1 VNDNQSIDDVH
12 WQLDMLQSI
21 DVGLVVVDRDY
32 TIKLWNGFMA
42 NHSGMSPAQVVGKNI
57 FKLFPD
63 IPEDWF
69 KRKAESVFLLK
80 NRCFTHWEQ
89 RPFLFQFKTYRP
101 ITGAAEHMCQNVA
114 LIPVSSADGKANQL
128 SVVIYD
134 VTDIAVG
141 KQQLHEANK
150 QLALLS
156 RTDSLTQLNNRGYW
170 EEAAEREFRRL
181 KGTGANATMVMFDI
195 DHFKRINDG
204 YGHPA
209 GDTAIR
215 ETARVL
221 RESIRATDVA
231 GRYGG
236 EEFGIVLVETGAEG
250 AMILT
255 ERLRSAIEAM
265 TVVHEDYRIQFT
277 ISIGFAEW
285 DPELV
290 SHEQW
295 IDCAD
300 QALYEAKESGRNQ
313 VVQFRKVDAGP
324 MIV

>member
-1 VNDNQSIDDVH
+1 MH

-32 TIKLWNGFMA
+32 NIRLWNGFMA
-42 NHSGMSPAQVVGKNI
+42 NHSSLSPAGVVGKNL

-89 RPFLFQFKTYRP
+89 RPFLFRFKTYRP
-101 ITGAAEHMCQNVA
+101 ITGAAEYMYQNVA
-114 LIPVSSADGKANQL
+114 LIPVSSPDGEANQL
-128 SVVIYD
+128 SIVIYD

-141 KQQLHEANK
+141 KQQLHDANE

-170 EEAAEREFRRL
+170 EEAAAREFRRL
-181 KGTGANATMVMFDI
+181 QRTNAEATLVMFDI

-209 GDTAIR
+209 GDSAIRQTAQVLTETIR
-215 ETARVL
+215 ETD
-221 RESIRATDVA
+221 IA

-236 EEFGIVLVETGAEG
+236 EEFGIILIETDSPG
-250 AMILT
+250 AMIVT

-265 TVVHEDYRIQFT
+265 TVVHEDYNIKFT
-277 ISIGFAEW
+277 ISLGVAQW
-285 DPELV
+285 YPELV

-300 QALYEAKESGRNQ
+300 QALYEAKDSGRNQ
-313 VVQFRKVDAGP
+313 VVLFKQSNAGP
-324 MIV
+324 IVI

>member
-1 VNDNQSIDDVH
+1 MNEDSFSNIH

-42 NHSGMSPAQVVGKNI
+42 NHSGMSPTRVVDINL
-57 FKLFPD
+57 FELFPD
-63 IPEDWF
+63 IPQDWF
-69 KRKAESVFLLK
+69 RRKAESVFMLK

-89 RPFLFQFKTYRP
+89 RPFLFRFKTYRP
-101 ITGAAEHMCQNVA
+101 ITGAAEFMYQNVT
-114 LIPVSSADGKANQL
+114 LIPVSSATGEINQL
-128 SVVIYD
+128 SIVIYD

-141 KQQLHEANK
+141 KQQLHNANE

-170 EEAAEREFRRL
+170 EESASQEFRRL
-181 KGTGANATMVMFDI
+181 QRSGADASLVMFDI
-195 DHFKRINDG
+195 DHFKRVNDG

-209 GDTAIR
+209 GDDAIR
-215 ETARVL
+215 NTARVL
-221 RESIRATDVA
+221 RETIRATDIA

-236 EEFGIVLVETGAEG
+236 EEFVIVLVETDVDG
-250 AMILT
+250 AMVLA
-255 ERLRSAIEAM
+255 ERLRNAIEAM
-265 TVVHEDYRIQFT
+265 TVIHEDYKIQFT
-277 ISIGFAEW
+277 ISLGVAQW

-295 IDCAD
+295 IDFAD

-313 VVQFRKVDAGP
+313 VVLFRKSSSGL
-324 MIV
+324 IGT

>member
-1 VNDNQSIDDVH
+1 VNEKSIDDMH

-42 NHSGMSPAQVVGKNI
+42 NHSGMSPAKVVGKNI

-89 RPFLFQFKTYRP
+89 RPYLFRFKTYRP
-101 ITGAAEHMCQNVA
+101 ITGAAEYMYQNVA
-114 LIPVSSADGKANQL
+114 LIPVSSADGEANQL

-141 KQQLHEANK
+141 KQQLHEANE
-150 QLALLS
+150 QLAVLS
-156 RTDSLTQLNNRGYW
+156 RTDGLTQLNNRSYW
-170 EEAAEREFRRL
+170 EEAVVHEFRRL
-181 KGTGANATMVMFDI
+181 KRTGADAILVMFDI

-209 GDTAIR
+209 GDEAIR
-215 ETARVL
+215 ETARIL
-221 RESIRATDVA
+221 RESIRATDIA

-236 EEFGIVLVETGAEG
+236 EEFGIILVETAAEG
-250 AMILT
+250 AMVLT

-265 TVVHEDYRIQFT
+265 TVVHEDYKIQFT
-277 ISIGFAEW
+277 ISIGFVEW

-313 VVQFRKVDAGP
+313 VVQFKKVNAGP
-324 MIV
+324 LSV

>member
-1 VNDNQSIDDVH
+1 VNEQLFSNIH
-12 WQLDMLQSI
+12 WQLDMLQTI
-21 DVGLVVVDRDY
+21 DVGLIVVDRDY
-32 TIKLWNGFMA
+32 TVKLWNGFMA
-42 NHSGMSPAQVVGKNI
+42 NHSGMSSTEVVGENL

-63 IPEDWF
+63 IPQDWF

-89 RPFLFQFKTYRP
+89 SPFLFRFKTYSP
-101 ITGAAEHMCQNVA
+101 ITGAVEHMYQNVT
-114 LIPVSSADGKANQL
+114 LIPVSSSDGEINQL
-128 SVVIYD
+128 SIVIYD

-141 KQQLHEANK
+141 KQQLHEANE
-150 QLALLS
+150 QLAVLS

-170 EEAAEREFRRL
+170 EEAVSQEFRRL
-181 KGTGANATMVMFDI
+181 RRTGAKASLVMFDI

-209 GDTAIR
+209 GDEAIR
-215 ETARVL
+215 STSRVL
-221 RESIRATDVA
+221 RETIRATDVA

-236 EEFGIVLVETGAEG
+236 EEFGIVLVETDAEG
-250 AMILT
+250 AMVLT

-265 TVVHEDYRIQFT
+265 TVVHEDYKIQFT
-277 ISIGFAEW
+277 ISIGFAQW
-285 DPELV
+285 DAELV

-313 VVQFRKVDAGP
+313 VVLFKKSGAGP
-324 MIV
+324 IIV

>member
-1 VNDNQSIDDVH
+1 MNEQLFSDMH
-12 WQLDMLQSI
+12 WQLDMLQNI

-42 NHSGMSPAQVVGKNI
+42 NHSGMSPTNVVGENL

-63 IPEDWF
+63 IPQDWF

-89 RPFLFQFKTYRP
+89 RPFLFRFKTYRP
-101 ITGAAEHMCQNVA
+101 ITGAAEFMYQNVT
-114 LIPVSSADGKANQL
+114 LIPVSSSDREINQL
-128 SVVIYD
+128 SIVIYD

-141 KQQLHEANK
+141 KQQLHEANE

-170 EEAAEREFRRL
+170 EESVSQEFRRL
-181 KGTGANATMVMFDI
+181 QRTRTDASLVMFDI
-195 DHFKRINDG
+195 DHFKRINDS
-204 YGHPA
+204 YGHPT
-209 GDTAIR
+209 GDEAIR
-215 ETARVL
+215 SVARVL
-221 RESIRATDVA
+221 RETIRTTDVA

-236 EEFGIVLVETGAEG
+236 EEFGIVLVETDADG
-250 AMILT
+250 AMVLT
-255 ERLRSAIEAM
+255 ERLRAAIEAM
-265 TVVHEDYRIQFT
+265 TVVYEDYKVQFT
-277 ISIGFAEW
+277 ISIGFAQW

-300 QALYEAKESGRNQ
+300 QALYEAKDSGRNQ
-313 VVQFRKVDAGP
+313 VALFKRSGSGP
-324 MIV
+324 IVI

>member
-1 VNDNQSIDDVH
+1 MH

-42 NHSGMSPAQVVGKNI
+42 NHSSMPPAKVIGENL
-57 FKLFPD
+57 FERFPD
-63 IPEDWF
+63 IPQDWF

-101 ITGAAEHMCQNVA
+101 ITGAAEYMYQNIA

-128 SVVIYD
+128 SIVIYD

-141 KQQLHEANK
+141 KQQLHDANK

-170 EEAAEREFRRL
+170 EETVTREFRRL
-181 KGTGANATMVMFDI
+181 QRTDAEASLVMFDI

-209 GDTAIR
+209 GDEAIR
-215 ETARVL
+215 ETSRVL
-221 RESIRATDVA
+221 RETIRETDIA

-236 EEFGIVLVETGAEG
+236 EEFGIVLVETGTDG
-250 AMILT
+250 AMVLT

-277 ISIGFAEW
+277 ISIGFAQW
-285 DPELV
+285 YPELV

-300 QALYEAKESGRNQ
+300 QALYEAKKSGRNQ
-313 VVQFRKVDAGP
+313 VVLFKQSDAGTI
-324 MIV
+324 IV

>member
-1 VNDNQSIDDVH
+1 MNEQSIDDMH

-32 TIKLWNGFMA
+32 NIRLWNGFMA
-42 NHSGMSPAQVVGKNI
+42 NHSGMSPAGVVGKNL

-89 RPFLFQFKTYRP
+89 RPFLFRFKTYRP
-101 ITGAAEHMCQNVA
+101 ITGAAEYMHQNVA
-114 LIPVSSADGKANQL
+114 LIPVSSPDGEANQL
-128 SVVIYD
+128 SIVIYD

-141 KQQLHEANK
+141 KQQLHDANQ
-150 QLALLS
+150 QLAVLS

-170 EEAAEREFRRL
+170 EDAAAREFRRL
-181 KGTGANATMVMFDI
+181 QRTNAEATLVMFDI

-209 GDTAIR
+209 GDSAIR
-215 ETARVL
+215 ETARAL
-221 RESIRATDVA
+221 RQNIRETDIA

-236 EEFGIVLVETGAEG
+236 EEFGIILIETDSTGA
-250 AMILT
+250 MTVT
-255 ERLRSAIEAM
+255 ERLRSAVEAM
-265 TVVHEDYRIQFT
+265 TVVHEDYNIQFT
-277 ISIGFAEW
+277 ISIGVAQW
-285 DPELV
+285 YPELV

-313 VVQFRKVDAGP
+313 VVLFKQSNAGP
-324 MIV
+324 IVI

>member
-1 VNDNQSIDDVH
+1 MNQQSFSNIH
-12 WQLDMLQSI
+12 WQLDMLQTI

-42 NHSGMSPAQVVGKNI
+42 NHSGMSPTRAVGGNL
-57 FKLFPD
+57 FELFPD
-63 IPEDWF
+63 IPQDWF

-89 RPFLFQFKTYRP
+89 RPFLFRFKTYRP
-101 ITGAAEHMCQNVA
+101 ITGAAEYMYQNVA
-114 LIPVSSADGKANQL
+114 LIPVSSADGEVDQL

-141 KQQLHEANK
+141 KK
-150 QLALLS
+150 QLDKANRQLAVLS
-156 RTDSLTQLNNRGYW
+156 RTDSLTQLNNRGHW
-170 EEAAEREFRRL
+170 EHLVSQEFQRLQRTSAAASL
-181 KGTGANATMVMFDI
+181 VMFDI
-195 DHFKRINDG
+195 DHFKRINDS

-209 GDTAIR
+209 GDDAIR
-215 ETARVL
+215 STAEVL
-221 RESIRATDVA
+221 RETIRTTDIA

-236 EEFGIVLVETGAEG
+236 EEFGIILVETAADG
-250 AMILT
+250 AMVLT
-255 ERLRSAIEAM
+255 ERLRCAIEAM
-265 TVVHEDYRIQFT
+265 IVTHEDYKIQFT
-277 ISIGFAEW
+277 ISLGIAVW
-285 DPELV
+285 DAALV

-313 VVQFRKVDAGP
+313 SVVFRNTGTGP
-324 MIV
+324 IIV

>member
-1 VNDNQSIDDVH
+1 MNEHSFGSIH
-12 WQLDMLQSI
+12 WQLDMLQTI

-42 NHSGMSPAQVVGKNI
+42 NHSGMSPAKVVGENL

-63 IPEDWF
+63 IPQDWF

-89 RPFLFQFKTYRP
+89 RPHLFHFKAYRP
-101 ITGAAEHMCQNVA
+101 ITGATEHMYQNVA
-114 LIPVSSADGKANQL
+114 LIPVSSADGEVDQL

-141 KQQLHEANK
+141 KQQLHEANE

-170 EEAAEREFRRL
+170 EEAVSREFRRL
-181 KGTGANATMVMFDI
+181 QRTGADACLVMFDI
-195 DHFKRINDG
+195 DHFKRINDS

-209 GDTAIR
+209 GDEALR
-215 ETARVL
+215 NTARVL
-221 RESIRATDVA
+221 QESIRATDVA

-236 EEFGIVLVETGAEG
+236 EEFGIVLVETDADG
-250 AMILT
+250 AMVLT

-265 TVVHEDYRIQFT
+265 TVVHEDYKIQFT
-277 ISIGFAEW
+277 ISLGVAPW
-285 DPELV
+285 DADLV

-300 QALYEAKESGRNQ
+300 QALYEAKDSGRNQ
-313 VVQFRKVDAGP
+313 VIFFKKSGAGP
-324 MIV
+324 IVM

>member
-1 VNDNQSIDDVH
+1 MSEQSIDDMH

-42 NHSGMSPAQVVGKNI
+42 NHSSMPPAKVIGENL
-57 FKLFPD
+57 FERFPD
-63 IPEDWF
+63 IPQDWF

-101 ITGAAEHMCQNVA
+101 ITGAAEYMYQNIA

-128 SVVIYD
+128 SIVIYD

-141 KQQLHEANK
+141 KQQLHDANK

-170 EEAAEREFRRL
+170 EETVTREFRRL
-181 KGTGANATMVMFDI
+181 QRTDAEASLVMFDI

-209 GDTAIR
+209 GDEAIR
-215 ETARVL
+215 ETSRVL
-221 RESIRATDVA
+221 RETIRETDIA

-236 EEFGIVLVETGAEG
+236 EEFGIVLVETGTDG
-250 AMILT
+250 AMVLT

-277 ISIGFAEW
+277 ISIGFAQW
-285 DPELV
+285 YPELV

-300 QALYEAKESGRNQ
+300 QALYEAKKSGRNQ
-313 VVQFRKVDAGP
+313 VVLFKQSDAGTI
-324 MIV
+324 IV

>member
-1 VNDNQSIDDVH
+1 MNEQLFSNIH
-12 WQLDMLQSI
+12 WQLDMLQTI
-21 DVGLVVVDRDY
+21 DVGLIVVDRDY
-32 TIKLWNGFMA
+32 TVKLWNGFMA
-42 NHSGMSPAQVVGKNI
+42 NHSGMSSTEVVGENL

-63 IPEDWF
+63 IPQDWF

-89 RPFLFQFKTYRP
+89 SPFLFRFKTYRP
-101 ITGAAEHMCQNVA
+101 ITGAVEHMYQNVT
-114 LIPVSSADGKANQL
+114 LIPVSSSDGEINQL
-128 SVVIYD
+128 SIVIYD

-141 KQQLHEANK
+141 KQQLHEANE
-150 QLALLS
+150 QLAVLS

-170 EEAAEREFRRL
+170 EEAVSREFRRL
-181 KGTGANATMVMFDI
+181 QRTGAEAGLVMFDI
-195 DHFKRINDG
+195 DHFKRVNDG

-209 GDTAIR
+209 GDAAIR
-215 ETARVL
+215 NTARVL
-221 RESIRATDVA
+221 QETIRTTDIA

-236 EEFGIVLVETGAEG
+236 EEFGIVLVETDADG
-250 AMILT
+250 AMVLT

-265 TVVHEDYRIQFT
+265 TVVHEDYKIQFT
-277 ISIGFAEW
+277 ISLGVAQW
-285 DPELV
+285 DSEMV

-313 VVQFRKVDAGP
+313 VVLFKKSGAGP
-324 MIV
+324 IIV